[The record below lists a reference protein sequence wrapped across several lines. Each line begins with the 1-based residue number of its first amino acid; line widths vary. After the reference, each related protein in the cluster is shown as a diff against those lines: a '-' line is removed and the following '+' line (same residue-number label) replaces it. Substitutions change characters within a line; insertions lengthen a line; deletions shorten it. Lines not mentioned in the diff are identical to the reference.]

1 MRMLPRP
8 AVNLCVTVIP
18 VHIREHPA
26 FPAFQVRTD
35 AFRNSAQLF
44 ASTFFRYPG
53 LSVFDPCIEVKM
65 WIPRFHWFVS
75 FSKGSHL
82 PGARDLLGPQG
93 CWSLEGAPLRQEAV
107 EKANETAEQFIKD
120 FWRTRWGLMVKRE
133 FCQRSSSIRVR
144 AWPCANGIREPRT

>member
-1 MRMLPRP
+1 MKMLPRP
-8 AVNLCVTVIP
+8 AVNLCVTIIP
-18 VHIREHPA
+18 VHIREHSA

-75 FSKGSHL
+75 FSIGSHL
-82 PGARDLLGPQG
+82 RAQGICWDRRVAGAWKVHHSGKKP
-93 CWSLEGAPLRQEAV
+93 
-107 EKANETAEQFIKD
+107 
-120 FWRTRWGLMVKRE
+120 
-133 FCQRSSSIRVR
+133 
-144 AWPCANGIREPRT
+144 

>member
-1 MRMLPRP
+1 MLRHH
-8 AVNLCVTVIP
+8 AINLCVTVIP
-18 VHIREHPA
+18 VHIGEHPA
-26 FPAFQVRTD
+26 FSLFQVRTD

-65 WIPRFHWFVS
+65 WIPRFHCFVS

-82 PGARDLLGPQG
+82 PGARDLLGSQG

-120 FWRTRWGLMVKRE
+120 FWR
-133 FCQRSSSIRVR
+133 
-144 AWPCANGIREPRT
+144 PR